1 MSKKT
6 ITAVILVLTVY
17 LAVVHTTVAVA
28 YTPPPGYSG
37 KPIKY
42 GGWLIGQVY
51 MEMHHIIR
59 RIPWAKITATS
70 VDGTFTKTTTTS
82 GFGSY
87 KMYLPP
93 GNYTVTLTHAHYT
106 QKYDI
111 TIREDQ
117 IYRLLN
123 IYIERPDMP
132 EFSDKLA
139 YMK

>member
-1 MSKKT
+1 MSKKILPVVVLVFT
-6 ITAVILVLTVY
+6 IYIAVMLPTF
-17 LAVVHTTVAVA
+17 TVA

-42 GGWLIGQVY
+42 GGWLIGQVT
-51 MEMHHIIR
+51 MEIRHIVR
-59 RIPWAKITATS
+59 AIPWAKITVTS
-70 VDGTFTKTTTTS
+70 VDGTFTKTVSTNGMGT
-82 GFGSY
+82 Y
-87 KMYLPP
+87 KIYLPP
-93 GNYTVTLTHAHYT
+93 GDYTVTVSYVRYT

-117 IYRLLN
+117 IYRFLN

-139 YMK
+139 AKK